1 MIYWKTEENLLQKP
15 CSCCYIKILKHF
27 PSSWCRNFVKTHSF
41 HKVSG
46 KSTEPLQKLCVPQNF
61 YNKKLV
67 EITVFYAALVTY
79 FSRCYWSSPSIF
91 TKNSYKVSGK
101 HSVFIKMCFL
111 IIFSLRP
118 ATTFSLLLD
127 YLLDYS
133 WTILKCA
140 NCFLETVFGNKL
152 FKQNFSY
159 FINTVFVV
167 LQRIKRWK
175 IYFVSNSSIKFLC

>member
-27 PSSWCRNFVKTHSF
+27 PSCWCRNFVKTHSF

-91 TKNSYKVSGK
+91 TRNSYKVSGK
-101 HSVFIKMCFL
+101 HSVFVKMCFFNN
-111 IIFSLRP
+111 IFFKTSNNVFFMARLF
-118 ATTFSLLLD
+118 AWLLLD
-127 YLLDYS
+127 YFKVCQLL
-133 WTILKCA
+133 
-140 NCFLETVFGNKL
+140 FGN
-152 FKQNFSY
+152 
-159 FINTVFVV
+159 
-167 LQRIKRWK
+167 
-175 IYFVSNSSIKFLC
+175 SIW